1 MNKMIII
8 RQTTYSLNDI
18 NIDITLSMIYIC
30 CLLSKNT
37 TEKYSLNS
45 TDKRGNEHGEITTA
59 DT

>member
-1 MNKMIII
+1 MALKK
-8 RQTTYSLNDI
+8 QKKKYH
-18 NIDITLSMIYIC
+18 IY
-30 CLLSKNT
+30 LLLTVKNT